1 MKCRKCGYY
10 SDLDFAHVCSTE
22 PVRVQQKDG
31 SYHVKARTVA
41 VDDTYFWREMTSCPR
56 GVKLQL
62 LGRGGVA
69 VYSQYDG
76 KSEFWRGWAPLP
88 SIPESMK

>member
-1 MKCRKCGYY
+1 MT
-10 SDLDFAHVCSTE
+10 SEATE

-31 SYHVKARTVA
+31 SYHVKGRTVA
-41 VDDTYFWREMTSCPR
+41 VDGSYPWREMASCPR
-56 GVKLQL
+56 GVKVQL

-76 KSEFWRGWAPLP
+76 KSDFWRGWAPLP
-88 SIPESMK
+88 YIPESMK